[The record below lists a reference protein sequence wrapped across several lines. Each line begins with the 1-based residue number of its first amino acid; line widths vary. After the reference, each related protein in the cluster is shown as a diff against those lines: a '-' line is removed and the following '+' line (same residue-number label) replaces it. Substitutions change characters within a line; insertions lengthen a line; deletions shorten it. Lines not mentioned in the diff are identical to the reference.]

1 MQACT
6 HSHENVTGTVSV
18 SKTLKGY
25 RRVKQSKLN
34 SGQEAKLELKPRSF
48 MLQAVAFC

>member
-6 HSHENVTGTVSV
+6 HSHENVTGTVS
-18 SKTLKGY
+18 KTQKGY